1 MDIGKATQGKEVLHL
16 VSNIVSPQL
25 LRTNFKMNF
34 TSLHITS
41 LHFTTDKYFSR
52 YAPIYPPSLHYP
64 TLHYI
69 TLIGKFN
76 TYFLQFTTL
85 ITFLTL
91 CLKAFGLQGRVAK
104 ISAGNRFQSRMILF
118 TKLYFPISVLCILFL
133 IFRSCSN
140 LLT

>member
-16 VSNIVSPQL
+16 VSNIVSPQI
-25 LRTNFKMNF
+25 LRTIFNVTF
-34 TSLHITS
+34 TSLRLTSPPISTFHGTPRFTPFTALPYTS
-41 LHFTTDKYFSR
+41 L
-52 YAPIYPPSLHYP
+52 L
-64 TLHYI
+64 
-69 TLIGKFN
+69 TLIRKFN
-76 TYFLQFTTL
+76 TLFLQFTTL